1 VALVIRR
8 KEGESFLVG
17 DSMITI
23 ARVEGKRISIAIAA
37 PEGVK
42 VLRSELAKKEATTE
56 AAQ

>member
-1 VALVIRR
+1 MALVIRR

-42 VLRSELAKKEATTE
+42 VLRSELALKIATKE